1 MPVKFSW
8 CKEHVDIVVRWL
20 ILFPPEHPAGSEA
33 DVRDWQ
39 EFGGFRGI
47 FEELR
52 RCHLCPA
59 RKPAVSVCVFSV
71 SGKSFQDFV
80 TSHPKI
86 LAHITPQENPSGFP
100 TNLIGNSHFNHKHTH
115 RKWCFYEVFIGSFF
129 FNGVWKMTFFKL
141 FHVREP
147 DVNFSSFLLFSSLSA
162 CPFRSSQESRV
173 T

>member
-1 MPVKFSW
+1 M
-8 CKEHVDIVVRWL
+8 L
-20 ILFPPEHPAGSEA
+20 ILWWGDLFYSHQNILLVQRQMSVTDKNLEDFGEFLKSYVDATSAQPENLQ
-33 DVRDWQ
+33 W
-39 EFGGFRGI
+39 
-47 FEELR
+47 
-52 RCHLCPA
+52 
-59 RKPAVSVCVFSV
+59 VCVCFLCVWMFPV

-86 LAHITPQENPSGFP
+86 LVHITPQENPSGFP
-100 TNLIGNSHFNHKHTH
+100 TNLIGNFHFNHKHTH

-129 FNGVWKMTFFKL
+129 LNGVWKMTFFKL